1 MKLRYYMRGLG
12 IGIVVTALIMGVTMD
27 KGRPLSDAEIRAK
40 ALTLGMVDA
49 DDLNLSDLKEPG
61 GPSEGPGAQGT
72 GNPSESPAV
81 QGTEGPS
88 GNPEAQGTESPSGS
102 PAPQQTEGP
111 AESPE
116 AQQTTTPPHT
126 TLAPEETGAAET
138 VTIRIVRGDSSY
150 TVSRRLEEAGLVDD
164 AGEYDTY
171 LVNHGY
177 AQSIRTGTYQIP
189 VDASWEEIAQMIA
202 A

>member
-102 PAPQQTEGP
+102 PAPQQTENPSGSP
-111 AESPE
+111 AAQGTES
-116 AQQTTTPPHT
+116 
-126 TLAPEETGAAET
+126 
-138 VTIRIVRGDSSY
+138 SSERPQRLHIPRWP
-150 TVSRRLEEAGLVDD
+150 RRRQG
-164 AGEYDTY
+164 
-171 LVNHGY
+171 
-177 AQSIRTGTYQIP
+177 RRRR
-189 VDASWEEIAQMIA
+189 
-202 A
+202 